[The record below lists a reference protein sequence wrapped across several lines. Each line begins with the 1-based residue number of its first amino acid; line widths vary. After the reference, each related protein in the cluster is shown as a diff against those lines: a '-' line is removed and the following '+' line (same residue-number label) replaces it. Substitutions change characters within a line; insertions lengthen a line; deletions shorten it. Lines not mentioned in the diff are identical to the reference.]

1 MGAVAGS
8 GPASATRLQ
17 GTISQIPGK
26 TPYIAQNFSNP
37 SALHMS
43 RRARRSPLTDVN
55 RLQRAPPQPFRAR
68 VARNFQ
74 PASNQVFCESSPHYQ
89 PGAPARWDDRTK
101 DRALRISPTEDRQ
114 LRRLLR
120 QIHARNV
127 SLRSPL
133 RNRRLSG
140 AAALTTSPARNL
152 WHGPNLFGSPGFRG
166 QDYRRDFERSARPR
180 VRSCASRNFPRGVAT
195 HGCKEY
201 HCKQTVRAI
210 VDKPAP
216 IALRTLW
223 SNRSVAMPVSSHV
236 DSGISK
242 LRPTWLCPAR

>member
-55 RLQRAPPQPFRAR
+55 RLQRVPPQPFRAR

-89 PGAPARWDDRTK
+89 PSAPARWDDRTK

-120 QIHARNV
+120 QIHVRNV
-127 SLRSPL
+127 SPPSPPHNH
-133 RNRRLSG
+133 RPSR
-140 AAALTTSPARNL
+140 AAALTTSPVRNL
-152 WHGPNLFGSPGFRG
+152 GHDPNLFGSPSSPE
-166 QDYRRDFERSARPR
+166 QEHRRDFERSARPR
-180 VRSCASRNFPRGVAT
+180 VRSCASRNFRHGAVT
-195 HGCKEY
+195 HGCKKY
-201 HCKQTVRAI
+201 HCKQTVRTI
-210 VDKPAP
+210 VDTPEP
-216 IALRTLW
+216 IALRML
-223 SNRSVAMPVSSHV
+223 
-236 DSGISK
+236 
-242 LRPTWLCPAR
+242 